1 MATLGTTVFLNN
13 GWLNT
18 IKSTGTSFNVAG
30 AIGVVLHTGI
40 PGATG
45 ASFVSSQSEKHAIT
59 FLSSTLSVL
68 TQTGTPQWTNWTGTN
83 GEVVSHVSIWD
94 TSGTGGNCLW
104 TAQLSASKTIN
115 TGDTFTLSSSSLTI
129 ASASN

>member
-1 MATLGTTVFLNN
+1 MATLGTSTVLNN

-18 IKSTGTSFNVAG
+18 IKSTGTSYNVAG

-45 ASFVSSQSEKHAIT
+45 ASYISSQSEKHAII
-59 FLSSTLSVL
+59 FLSSTQSVL
-68 TQTGTPQWTNWTGTN
+68 TQSGTPSWTNWTGTN
-83 GEVVSHVSIWD
+83 GEIVSHVSIWD
-94 TSGTGGNCLW
+94 TSGTGGNMLW
-104 TAQLSASKTIN
+104 AAQLSASKTIN